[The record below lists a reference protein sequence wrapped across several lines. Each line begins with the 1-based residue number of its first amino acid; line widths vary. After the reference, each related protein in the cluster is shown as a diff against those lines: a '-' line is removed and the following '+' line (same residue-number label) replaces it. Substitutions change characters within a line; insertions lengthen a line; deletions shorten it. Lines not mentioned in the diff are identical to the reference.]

1 MKQFGRT
8 MMTLMAL
15 AVAAAMAPSIHA
27 QTTTV
32 NHGYNANLGIFDG
45 TTGTITFLSVDI
57 TGNGYV
63 LSYQQFGQNI
73 GNIGSGPVPAS
84 SVAVTGSSVNAGN
97 VTFTLNVNTCGLA
110 GFTITEGACGPFNLT
125 WVQMPTDVGGSTITS
140 GTQRVTMPGMG
151 TTITNGHTETFN
163 AVLGGTALSE
173 VFLPSPFGGTLEY
186 LTNAIVTK
194 TK

>member
-8 MMTLMAL
+8 MMTVLGL
-15 AVAAAMAPSIHA
+15 AVAAAMSPSIHA

-45 TTGTITFLSVDI
+45 NTSTITFLSVDI
-57 TGNGYV
+57 TGKGYV
-63 LSYQQFGQNI
+63 LSYQQFGASSNS
-73 GNIGSGPVPAS
+73 GSGPVPAS
-84 SVAVTGSSVNAGN
+84 SVTVTGSSVNAGN

-110 GFTITEGACGPFNLT
+110 GFTITEGACGLFNLT
-125 WVQMPTDVGGSTITS
+125 WAQMPTDIGGSTITS
-140 GTQRVTMPGMG
+140 GTQRMTMPGMG
-151 TTITNGHTETFN
+151 TTIINGHTETFN

-173 VFLPSPFGGTLEY
+173 VFLPSIPFGGTLEY

>member
-1 MKQFGRT
+1 MMKQFGRT
-8 MMTLMAL
+8 MMTVMGL
-15 AVAAAMAPSIHA
+15 AVAAAMSIHA

-32 NHGYNANLGIFDG
+32 NHGYNASLGIFDG
-45 TTGTITFLSVDI
+45 NTGTITFLSVDI

-63 LSYQQFGQNI
+63 LSYQQFGPTSSS
-73 GNIGSGPVPAS
+73 GSGPVPAS
-84 SVAVTGSSVNAGN
+84 SVNVTGSSVNAGN

-110 GFTITEGACGPFNLT
+110 GFTTTGACGPFNLT

-140 GTQRVTMPGMG
+140 GTQRTTMPGMG
-151 TTITNGHTETFN
+151 TTIINGHTETFN

-173 VFLPSPFGGTLEY
+173 VFPSIPFGGTLEY